1 MLRRQII
8 LLSATYQTITN
19 LWQAGEL
26 DVDGSLYEKMK
37 KYMSEIIEDPEPIV
51 DIGDKVNY
59 SGKDSLEP

>member
-1 MLRRQII
+1 MRTVDGGGFSLD
-8 LLSATYQTITN
+8 ITN

-26 DVDGSLYEKMK
+26 VVDGSLYEKMK